1 MAFLQARPG
10 CLLGGAASRGCRVC
24 TLYTLCTRGGGT
36 CIAIPADLQEL
47 SEVERLVEEVSKREK
62 RLHVL
67 VNNAGAAWGDP
78 IDTYPVG
85 SSFFLSFYV
94 SFSFSRFLV
103 LLVLVLLRSWFCFW
117 SLI

>member
-1 MAFLQARPG
+1 M
-10 CLLGGAASRGCRVC
+10 
-24 TLYTLCTRGGGT
+24 
-36 CIAIPADLQEL
+36 QEL

-67 VNNAGAAWGDP
+67 VNNAGAAWGDS

-85 SSFFLSFYV
+85 SSFFNLFI
-94 SFSFSRFLV
+94 FLV
-103 LLVLVLLRSWFCFW
+103 FSVFSVLSVVCLFSWPLTLLRSW